1 MLDGC
6 GRAVGRCAARKRHD
20 VKAWKVKRQYA
31 LLAVVVSAACFG
43 TLAVLTPA
51 AYAQGASPLPLLAW
65 RFVFAAM
72 LLGTVATLRER
83 RALVISRAD
92 LGRYALL
99 ALTGY
104 GAASVC
110 FFYALTFADA
120 SVVAVLLYAYPAFVT
135 IVSWPLLGERITWQR
150 GLAVV
155 TTFLGCALV
164 VGLGSADVQAKWQG
178 VALGLGAAVGYT
190 LFNLLSHRWLPGRSR
205 LTMMTYTF
213 GLASIL
219 PIVGTIAS
227 VGLIGLSPAA
237 WTPSVWWL
245 LLAIVL
251 IPTFAA
257 IVLYLEGIRG
267 LGPSQAAVIST
278 LEPLFTIVL
287 AGIFLAERLSP
298 LQFAG
303 AALVLS
309 GVVAAEM
316 LARRT
321 DMPAPA

>member
-1 MLDGC
+1 MQ
-6 GRAVGRCAARKRHD
+6 RR
-20 VKAWKVKRQYA
+20 YS
-31 LLAVVVSAACFG
+31 LLAVVISAACFG

-65 RFVFAAM
+65 RFVISAL
-72 LLGTVATLRER
+72 LLGTVATLREPG
-83 RALVISRAD
+83 ALATTPGD
-92 LGRYALL
+92 LARYSAL

-120 SVVAVLLYAYPAFVT
+120 SVVAVLLYAYPALVT
-135 IVSWPLLGERITWQR
+135 LASWPLLGERVTMGKGVAVLITF
-150 GLAVV
+150 A
-155 TTFLGCALV
+155 GCALV
-164 VGLGSADVQAKWQG
+164 VGLGSSSVQARWQG
-178 VALGLGAAVGYT
+178 IALGLGAAVGYT
-190 LFNLLSHRWLPGRSR
+190 LFNLMSHRWLPGRRR

-213 GLASIL
+213 GIASLL
-219 PIVGTIAS
+219 PIAGTVA
-227 VGLIGLSPAA
+227 GAGFAALSPAA
-237 WTPSVWWL
+237 WTPTVWWL
-245 LLAIVL
+245 LIAIVL

-287 AGIFLAERLSP
+287 AWQFLGERLTL
-298 LQFAG
+298 LQLAG

-309 GVVAAEM
+309 GVVAAE
-316 LARRT
+316 LLTRRK
-321 DMPAPA
+321 DIPAPA